1 MDIKTK
7 NIKFSIIKNKHLNW
21 KYLEK
26 ITDIENVIDIG
37 ANEGTPQL
45 VYNFPFSNYYY
56 FEPLKK
62 CNKKLI
68 EFNKKN
74 NISNHQI
81 FNVALSNKKGE
92 SSFNE
97 VLLENTSHSSSLLEF
112 TSYYDGTKK
121 KEETVK
127 IKVALDKLSNF
138 KKKIDFNNS
147 FIKIDTQG
155 NEFDVLKGID
165 DEIFHKVKFFLIEIS
180 FVKRYEGQAD
190 FEEIYSLLK
199 EKNFKLAGI
208 VELNNQLKASQ
219 ADFLFSKKDDNRSY
233 F

>member
-121 KEETVK
+121 KEATVK
-127 IKVALDKLSNF
+127 I
-138 KKKIDFNNS
+138 
-147 FIKIDTQG
+147 
-155 NEFDVLKGID
+155 
-165 DEIFHKVKFFLIEIS
+165 
-180 FVKRYEGQAD
+180 
-190 FEEIYSLLK
+190 
-199 EKNFKLAGI
+199 
-208 VELNNQLKASQ
+208 
-219 ADFLFSKKDDNRSY
+219 
-233 F
+233 